1 MDIIK
6 LMEKRTGKIALIS
19 AVPFEGEFFI
29 KRLDRAAKDTRDH
42 PAFYTG
48 KIQDNDII
56 YAVSGVGKTNAAHA
70 ATLLIHGY
78 DPAMVINFGVGGA
91 YPSAGLKAGDIAVAS
106 KEIYADEGVL
116 LKDGFHTLETIGLH
130 LLKTG
135 RRRYFN
141 EFPADRKLG
150 KAALNSAT
158 LITTSK
164 CGIFATV
171 SSCSGTREKAEE
183 LSLKYNVIC
192 ENMEGA
198 AVAHL
203 CCSYRIPF
211 VEIRG
216 ISNIVEDRDTGRW
229 DTRLASENCQKALIE
244 FLKTLNDS
252 R

>member
-1 MDIIK
+1 
-6 LMEKRTGKIALIS
+6 MEKRTGKIALIS

-29 KRLDRAAKDTRDH
+29 KRLDRTAKDTRDH
-42 PAFYTG
+42 PAFYAG
-48 KIQDNDII
+48 KIQDHDII

-70 ATLLIHGY
+70 TTLLIHEY
-78 DPAMVINFGVGGA
+78 APAMIINFGVGGA

-135 RRRYFN
+135 RRKYFN

-158 LITTSK
+158 LITSSK
-164 CGIFATV
+164 SGIFATV
-171 SSCSGTREKAEE
+171 SSCTGAREKAEE
-183 LSLKYNVIC
+183 LSLKYNAIC

-203 CCSYRIPF
+203 CCSYGIPF

-229 DTRLASENCQKALIE
+229 DTKLASENCQKALIE
-244 FLKTLNDS
+244 FLKTLNGP